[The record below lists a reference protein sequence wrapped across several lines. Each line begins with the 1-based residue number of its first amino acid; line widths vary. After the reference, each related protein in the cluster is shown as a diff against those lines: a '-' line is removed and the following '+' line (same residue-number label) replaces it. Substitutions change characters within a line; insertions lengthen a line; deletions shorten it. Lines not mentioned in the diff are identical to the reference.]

1 MARVSEL
8 EDDVIRLLLPREDGD
23 DAQESVL
30 EVRAGTGGTE
40 AQIFAQEIFTMYEK
54 VAALR
59 GWGFRVVSAT
69 EGDGTVGGFR
79 EAVAIVSGEDAYH
92 DLRFESGVHRVQ
104 RVPLTDKTRVH
115 TSTATVAVL
124 PAPSDNVQITILDSD
139 LEIDTYRARGA
150 GGQHVNTTDSAI
162 RITHVPTGIV
172 VTCQEDRSQHK
183 NKAQAM
189 KLLQAKVHAKRQ
201 AELEKERVTSRRS
214 MIGSGERSERI
225 RTYNFPQDRVTDH
238 RIHHTEIGVESM
250 LNGISLANFT
260 ELLLE
265 AHVREQ
271 LEAAATA
278 GTNSI
283 HSKS

>member
-1 MARVSEL
+1 M
-8 EDDVIRLLLPREDGD
+8 LLPREEGD
-23 DAQESVL
+23 DARELVL

-40 AQIFAQEIFTMYEK
+40 AQIFAQEVFSMYEK

-59 GWGFRVVSAT
+59 GWSFRVVSTA
-69 EGDGTVGGFR
+69 EGDGTVSGFR
-79 EAVAIVSGEDAYH
+79 EAVAVVSGEEAYH
-92 DLRFESGVHRVQ
+92 ELRFESGVHRVQ

-124 PAPSDNVQITILDSD
+124 PAPPDNVQVTILDSE

-225 RTYNFPQDRVTDH
+225 RTYNVPQDRVTDH

-250 LNGISLANFT
+250 LSGATLGNFT

-265 AHVREQ
+265 AHIREQ
-271 LEAAATA
+271 LEAASTVEQ
-278 GTNSI
+278 
-283 HSKS
+283 KS